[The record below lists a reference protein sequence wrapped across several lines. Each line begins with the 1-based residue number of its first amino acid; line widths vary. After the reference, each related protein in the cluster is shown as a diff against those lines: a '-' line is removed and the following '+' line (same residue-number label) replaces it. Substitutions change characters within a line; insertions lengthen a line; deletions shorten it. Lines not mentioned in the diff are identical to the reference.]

1 MLGWMTLSQGARP
14 SRLVMTLA
22 VTAVHIAA
30 HAQAS
35 PGLSHDEEFHARH
48 PSRNSTQCERE
59 TLPDDEMIL
68 CGAAVG

>member
-14 SRLVMTLA
+14 SRLALTLA
-22 VTAVHIAA
+22 ATAVHIAA

-48 PSRNSTQCERE
+48 PSRQQCERE
-59 TLPDDEMIL
+59 TLPDDEIIL